1 MIPRFL
7 PPAVYVLYYLLLLR
21 VSETVNMTKTPV
33 IRLLYIKKVKGFC
46 RCNQVP
52 NQLTEFFK
60 RAIIFGGLDL
70 IR

>member
-21 VSETVNMTKTPV
+21 VSEMVNVTQTPV

-52 NQLTEFFK
+52 NQLTLSSSK
-60 RAIIFGGLDL
+60 GRLSLVGLT
-70 IR
+70 